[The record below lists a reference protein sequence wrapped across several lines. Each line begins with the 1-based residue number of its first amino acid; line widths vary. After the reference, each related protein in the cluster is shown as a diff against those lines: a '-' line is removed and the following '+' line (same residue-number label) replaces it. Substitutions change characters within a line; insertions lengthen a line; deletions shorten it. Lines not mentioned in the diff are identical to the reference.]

1 MEHHA
6 WLKGSIFK
14 NKLSEHLHEYYQA
27 CAPNDLPL
35 QSAHFMEVLNSP
47 IYIGNLET
55 FALFIL
61 VVQLGVQLVQLHR
74 ACSHKGPVLGLM
86 LHCHHFEITD
96 NLTFQLVVCKWSM
109 NRGNRSGV
117 NICTS
122 YWPGCLA
129 QMCTP

>member
-1 MEHHA
+1 MPGLRVVL
-6 WLKGSIFK
+6 LKTNSVNIYMNITK
-14 NKLSEHLHEYYQA
+14 DVLLMTCHYDQI
-27 CAPNDLPL
+27 
-35 QSAHFMEVLNSP
+35 AHFTEVLNSP
-47 IYIGNLET
+47 IYTGNLEA
-55 FALFIL
+55 FALCIL

-86 LHCHHFEITD
+86 LHCHHFEIID
-96 NLTFQLVVCKWSM
+96 NLTFKLVVCKWSM

-122 YWPGCLA
+122 YWSGCLA